1 MLRAATLAAGLRPRL
16 GRLLSAA
23 TIQAVP
29 APNQQPE
36 VFYNQIFINNEW
48 HDAVSKKTFP
58 TVNPSTGEVICQVA
72 EGDKEDV
79 DRAVKAA
86 RAAFQLGSPWR
97 CMDASDRGRLLNR
110 LADLIE
116 RDRTY
121 LAALETLDNGKP
133 YVISYLVDLDMV
145 LKCFRYYAGWADKY
159 HGKTIPIDGDFF
171 SYTRHEPVGVCGQII
186 PWNFPLLMQAW
197 KLGPA
202 LATGNV
208 VVMKMAEQ
216 TPLTALYMASLIK
229 EAGFPP
235 GVVNIVPG
243 FGPTAGAAIAS
254 HEDVDK
260 VAFTGSTE
268 VGHLIQVASG
278 NSNLKRVTL
287 ELGGKSPNI
296 IMSDADSKVWGG
308 WSGAEG
314 SPSCL
319 YSGSLTPA
327 VLSILDWA
335 VEQAHFALFFNQ
347 GQCCCAGSR
356 TFVQEDIYAEFVE
369 RSVARARSRVDETQF
384 KKVLGYIKT
393 GKEEGAKLLC
403 GGGAAADRGYFIQP
417 TVFGDVQDGMTIA
430 KEEIF
435 GPVMQILKFK
445 TIEEVV
451 ERANNSKYGLA
462 AAIFTKDL
470 DKANYLSQALQAGT
484 VWVNCYDVFGAQSPF
499 GGYKMSG
506 NGRELGEYG
515 LQAYTEVKTVT
526 IKVPQKNS

>member
-1 MLRAATLAAGLRPRL
+1 MLRAAALAAAGLGPRL
-16 GRLLSAA
+16 GRRLLSGAA
-23 TIQAVP
+23 THGVP

-86 RAAFQLGSPWR
+86 RAAFKLGSPWR
-97 CMDASDRGRLLNR
+97 RMDASDRGQLLNR

-133 YVISYLVDLDMV
+133 YIISYLMDLNKV
-145 LKCFRYYAGWADKY
+145 IKCLRYYAGWADKH

-171 SYTRHEPVGVCGQII
+171 SYTRLEPLGVCGQII
-186 PWNFPLLMQAW
+186 PVTMTLLVQLLSSSSWELRGVGQCSKEWPDLVKFSRSPVVRLLESSSCGVLCSVLGAFGPFSSPESLSFP
-197 KLGPA
+197 
-202 LATGNV
+202 
-208 VVMKMAEQ
+208 
-216 TPLTALYMASLIK
+216 ASLQ
-229 EAGFPP
+229 
-235 GVVNIVPG
+235 
-243 FGPTAGAAIAS
+243 
-254 HEDVDK
+254 
-260 VAFTGSTE
+260 
-268 VGHLIQVASG
+268 VGQLIQVAAGS
-278 NSNLKRVTL
+278 SNLKRVTL

-296 IMSDADSKVWGG
+296 IMSDADM
-308 WSGAEG
+308 
-314 SPSCL
+314 
-319 YSGSLTPA
+319 
-327 VLSILDWA
+327 DWA

-347 GQCCCAGSR
+347 GQCCTAGSR
-356 TFVQEDIYAEFVE
+356 TFVQEDVYAEFVE
-369 RSVARARSRVDETQF
+369 RSVTRAKSRVVGNPFDSRTEQGPQVDETQF
-384 KKVLGYIKT
+384 KKILGYIKS

-417 TVFGDVQDGMTIA
+417 TVFGDVQDSMTIA

-451 ERANNSKYGLA
+451 ERANSSKYGLA
-462 AAIFTKDL
+462 AAVFTKDL
-470 DKANYLSQALQAGT
+470 DKANYVSHALQAGT
-484 VWVNCYDVFGAQSPF
+484 VWVNCYDVFEAQSPF
-499 GGYKMSG
+499 GGYKVSG
-506 NGRELGEYG
+506 NGRELGEDS